1 MGVKEKIRK
10 WSLVTILVERG
21 GEAGW
26 ENCGRESREII
37 MKRGAWGKEKIERMK
52 GERREE
58 ARKVEK
64 GRRKR

>member
-21 GEAGW
+21 GGW
-26 ENCGRESREII
+26 LGKLWSGNYKE
-37 MKRGAWGKEKIERMK
+37 RGAWGKEKIERMK